1 MGFFRRAVVAVA
13 AALSLATPVHAVS
26 SIDVVDTPPPPATA
40 PVPAYQPLDTSTS
53 ILQPSLET
61 AADIDAFLAPTPLAG
76 MGAEFISAEAET
88 GVNARFLVGI
98 TWVENNSGASYLA
111 QTQHNLFSFVGNGP
125 GGWASYASSEE
136 SIRTSA
142 AFIGKEYARPT
153 GIHYRGGTIAAV
165 GSVYASD
172 GGWAAKVARA
182 ANFIGPSRGIPY
194 AAAVSIAGIAPG
206 SLTVHLT
213 NEGYVP
219 WDLAPGAQLLFHL
232 RWARRAESVTSTAMV
247 PAPAIRSLG
256 SADIQLPGIVQP
268 EGDGW
273 RIEVTAELTG
283 QAWAED
289 LGSRARDTLRLTS
302 PDATVAIGGP
312 TQPS

>member
-1 MGFFRRAVVAVA
+1 MGFFRRAAVAVA
-13 AALSLATPVHAVS
+13 AALSLATPVQAAS
-26 SIDVVDTPPPPATA
+26 PLDVVDTPPPPASA
-40 PVPAYQPLDTSTS
+40 PLPPYLALDTGSS
-53 ILQPSLET
+53 ALQPSLET
-61 AADIDAFLAPTPLAG
+61 AADIDVFLARTPLAG
-76 MGAEFISAEAET
+76 MGAEFIRAEADT

-111 QTQHNLFSFVGNGP
+111 QTQHNLFSFVGPGP

-142 AFIGKEYARPT
+142 AYIGKEYARPG
-153 GIHYRGGTIAAV
+153 GIHYRGGTIAAI

-172 GGWAAKVARA
+172 GGWGAKVARA
-182 ANFIGPSRGIPY
+182 ANSIGPSRGAPY
-194 AAAVSIAGIAPG
+194 ATAISIAGIAPG
-206 SLTVHLT
+206 RLTVHVS

-219 WDLAPGAQLLFHL
+219 WDLAPGAQLLFHV
-232 RWARRAESVTSTAMV
+232 RWARRAESVTGTATV
-247 PAPAIRSLG
+247 PAPPIRPLG
-256 SADIQLPGIVQP
+256 AADLQLPGVVQP

-273 RIEVTAELTG
+273 RLEVTAELTG

-289 LGSRARDTLRLTS
+289 LGPRARDRLRLTPS
-302 PDATVAIGGP
+302 DATVGTGGP